1 MKKQDRYAEL
11 FFCERRQR
19 RANEGRAEQRLGG
32 GRTVMHHPGQAD
44 SFFLSVLVVTIVC
57 RCLPHTG
64 AVCSLLT
71 QMSPASFIWASV
83 LYPTQCV
90 PASRFSLPPS

>member
-1 MKKQDRYAEL
+1 MRSSFSANGGSVGQTKE
-11 FFCERRQR
+11 ERSSDW
-19 RANEGRAEQRLGG
+19 G

-44 SFFLSVLVVTIVC
+44 SFFLSVLVVTIAC
-57 RCLPHTG
+57 RFMTHTG
-64 AVCSLLT
+64 AVRSLLT